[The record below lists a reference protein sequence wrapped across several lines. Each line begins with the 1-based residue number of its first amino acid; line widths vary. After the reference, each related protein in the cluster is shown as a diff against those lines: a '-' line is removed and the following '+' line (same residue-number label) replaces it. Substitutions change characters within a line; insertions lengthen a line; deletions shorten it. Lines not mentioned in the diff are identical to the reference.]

1 MKNLLR
7 YWAKPD
13 RNNSMRDK
21 GKFSQV
27 VLGFGFLDGIIP
39 STTIDLIPHWD
50 SFGQSTS
57 PGFTIGFSLAAD
69 IIIIFLVNILLLRK
83 LIRDKTRSLQESEEK
98 FQPLI
103 CFTQFTHQ
111 FN

>member
-1 MKNLLR
+1 MKNLFR

-13 RNNSMRDK
+13 CNNPKRDK

-27 VLGFGFLDGIIP
+27 VLGFGFLVGIIP
-39 STTIDLIPHWD
+39 STTIDLIPDWD
-50 SFGQSTS
+50 SFGQSNS
-57 PGFTIGFSLAAD
+57 PWFTIGFSLAAG
-69 IIIIFLVNILLLRK
+69 IITIFLVYILLLRK
-83 LIRDKTRSLQESEEK
+83 LIRDKSRSLQESEEK

-103 CFTQFTHQ
+103 CFTRFIHQ